1 MKLETFFEKFDDLA
15 DAPNA
20 VGKMRELILQLAA
33 HGKLVEQSS
42 DDEPASVLVAQ
53 IAKHIEGLRSRK
65 EFRGS
70 PVELLARDELPEI
83 PSSWE
88 WVRLG
93 NVVDYGS
100 SDKAESADIPEDAW
114 LLDLEDIEKDTSR
127 LLQRKAFRE
136 SPSKSTKTAFAV
148 GDVLYGKLRPYLN
161 KVIVADA
168 PGYCTT
174 EIIPIRTF
182 RFIDPAYLCHT
193 LKRPEFI
200 AYANSKSYGMNL
212 PRLGTEDARSA
223 PFPLPPLAEQKRIVA
238 KVDELMAWCDR
249 LEAQQQER
257 EQQDRALAR
266 AALARFADAPTP
278 ANLEVLFHPSFS
290 IPPSDLRKSILT
302 LAVQGKLVPQDPND
316 EPAQPAVAQI
326 ERERE
331 RLIAAK
337 QFRRSQLPGPIDEGP
352 FDIPDTWVWTHLG
365 NSMLNVTDGFH
376 STPKTVESG
385 VRYVTAKH
393 VKPGLIDFDSC
404 LYVSEDDF
412 KEIASKTR
420 PRKGDVL
427 VVNIGAGSGLA
438 SIIETDFEFAFK
450 NVAILNRP
458 EEVDAKFLFNYL
470 VFKRDDIFE
479 EQTKGGA
486 QPFLSLG
493 LIRQIP
499 FPLPPL
505 AEQRRI
511 VAKVDELMALVDA
524 LETQLATARTTA
536 ETLLTAAVGEL
547 TNGKGKP

>member
-1 MKLETFFEKFDDLA
+1 MNLETFFNNFDQLA
-15 DAPNA
+15 DTPNA
-20 VGKMRELILQLAA
+20 VRKMRELILQLAA
-33 HGKLVEQSS
+33 HGKLVEQSN
-42 DDEPASVLVAQ
+42 DDEPASDLLGR
-53 IAKHIEGLRSRK
+53 IEKHIEKLRSQK
-65 EFRGS
+65 EFRGL
-70 PVELLARDELPEI
+70 PVEPVVRDELPEI
-83 PSSWE
+83 PPSWE

-127 LLQRKAFRE
+127 LLQRKSFRD
-136 SPSKSTKTAFAV
+136 SPSKSTKTVFAV
-148 GDVLYGKLRPYLN
+148 GDILYGKLRPYLN
-161 KVIVADA
+161 KALVADA

-174 EIIPIRTF
+174 EIIPIRGF
-182 RFIDPAYLCHT
+182 GFFDPSYLCHA

-212 PRLGTEDARSA
+212 PRLGTDDARNA

-238 KVDELMAWCDR
+238 KVDELMALCDR

-257 EQQDRALAR
+257 ETRHAALAR
-266 AALARFADAPTP
+266 ASLARFADAPTP
-278 ANLEVLFHPSFS
+278 ANLPFLFHASFTIS
-290 IPPSDLRKSILT
+290 PSDLRKSILT
-302 LAVQGKLVPQDPND
+302 LAVQGKLVPQDSND

-326 ERERE
+326 KKERE

-337 QFRRSQLPGPIDEGP
+337 QFRRSQLPGPIDEGL
-352 FDIPDTWVWTHLG
+352 FDIPKTWVWTHLG
-365 NSMLNVTDGFH
+365 NAMLNVTDGFH

-438 SIIETDFEFAFK
+438 SIIEADFEFAFK

-458 EEVDAKFLFNYL
+458 EEVDSKFLFNYL
-470 VFKRDDIFE
+470 VFRRDEIFE

-493 LIRQIP
+493 LIREIP

-505 AEQRRI
+505 AEQR
-511 VAKVDELMALVDA
+511 
-524 LETQLATARTTA
+524 
-536 ETLLTAAVGEL
+536 
-547 TNGKGKP
+547 